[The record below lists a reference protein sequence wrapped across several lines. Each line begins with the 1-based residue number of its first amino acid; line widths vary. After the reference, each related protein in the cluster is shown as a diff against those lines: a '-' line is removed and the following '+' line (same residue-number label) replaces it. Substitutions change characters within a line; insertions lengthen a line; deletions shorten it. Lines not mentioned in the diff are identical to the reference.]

1 MVLMLILNSKSHML
15 KTNLDL
21 MKVDISIPNMTDNDD
36 TIRGGQKM
44 ALFVDVIKQRSP
56 IYSPQRS
63 PRREDLEM
71 RNFHIYN
78 H

>member
-44 ALFVDVIKQRSP
+44 ALFVDVIKQRSLMEYISNVSKCMTP
-56 IYSPQRS
+56 L
-63 PRREDLEM
+63 DLI
-71 RNFHIYN
+71 HVLII
-78 H
+78 